1 MAKKLT
7 HEIYD
12 DIKHARHKIHKL
24 HYKLTG
30 NLLIKGTRYVST
42 ILFYNNDKF
51 IGYVELIFLKN
62 SVAKIDWIYGPG
74 YGKQIM
80 KIVEKLC
87 KQYNKHYII
96 LNCSI
101 DPKENVKNVMR
112 RLNFY
117 ISLQYKVYNIKFRK
131 TYGPLLFLQKKI

>member
-1 MAKKLT
+1 MAQKLK

-12 DIKHARHKIHKL
+12 DIKHAKHKIHKL

-30 NLLIKGTRYVST
+30 NILIKNTKGIST
-42 ILFYNNDKF
+42 ILFYNSSKF
-51 IGYVELIFLKN
+51 IGYAVLIFIKN
-62 SVAKIDWIYGPG
+62 SIAKIDWIYGPG

-80 KIVEKLC
+80 KIVEKIC
-87 KQYNKHYII
+87 KRHNKHYII

-101 DPKENVKNVMR
+101 DPEENIKNVMR

-117 ISLQYKVYNIKFRK
+117 ISLQYRVYNIKFRK
-131 TYGPLLFLQKKI
+131 KHGPLLFLQKKL